1 MPALSA
7 AAIGALT
14 KAKVASEV
22 APAVG
27 GFIQRHFTDLG
38 KAKKGLL
45 KEAVA
50 RSKDPS
56 GYGLSDAVMNRGVET
71 LSGPPPSTIGTVGGA
86 TTGPASGAVAA
97 ARFKQLREATSERAK
112 ARAKMQELSQAA
124 TTQQAADDKR
134 LIQEGALDQEQ
145 VFKDTA
151 AAISSAVEAKI
162 EGDIAKKAKI
172 AEMGQ
177 QNILD
182 MKDDADKAEARE

>member
-1 MPALSA
+1 MDPLSA
-7 AAIGALT
+7 AAIGKLT
-14 KAKVASEV
+14 KAKVATSI
-22 APAVG
+22 APAIG
-27 GFIQRHFTDLG
+27 GFVQRHFTDVG
-38 KAKKGLL
+38 KAKKGFL
-45 KEAVA
+45 KEAIA

-56 GYGLSDAVMNRGVET
+56 RYGLSDAVMNQGVET

-97 ARFKQLREATSERAK
+97 GRFKQLREAMSERAK
-112 ARAKMQELSQAA
+112 ARAKMQELSQEA
-124 TTQQAADDKR
+124 TTQQATADKR
-134 LIQEGALDQEQ
+134 LIQEGAIDQEQ

-162 EGDIAKKAKI
+162 EGDIAKAAKI

-182 MKDDADKAEARE
+182 MKDDADKAEARA